1 MKAYKGFDKNL
12 QCRGLQYEIGGTQ
25 EVDKVKLC
33 NQGLHA
39 CEAPLDVFRYYAP
52 GEGSRYCEVEMDGVS
67 DERGDDSK
75 RVAKKLTV
83 GAEIGI
89 PGLVKAHVEYV
100 KAHTTMEHTDQKAA
114 TAGAYGAATA
124 GDSGAATAG
133 DSGAATAGYRGAA
146 TAGYR
151 GAATAGVSGAATAG
165 AYGAATAGDSGA
177 ATAGVSGAATAG
189 YRGAATAGDS
199 GAATAGAYGAATA
212 GYRGAATA
220 GYRGAATA
228 GVSGAATAGA
238 YGAATAGDSGAAT
251 AGDSGAAT
259 AKGSVSVGEN
269 GCGLVRGNDVKIKGG
284 LGAVLVICE
293 ENADNWDIK
302 EWKAFVV
309 DGTDIRADTWYK
321 LVKGKLV
328 EAE

>member
-39 CEAPLDVFRYYAP
+39 CEAPLDVFSYYAP
-52 GEGSRYCEVEMDGVS
+52 GEGSRYCEVEMEGVS
-67 DERGDDSK
+67 DERGGDSK

-114 TAGAYGAATA
+114 TAGDRGAATAGTYGAATAGTYGAATA
-124 GDSGAATAG
+124 GD
-133 DSGAATAGYRGAA
+133 R
-146 TAGYR
+146 
-151 GAATAGVSGAATAG
+151 
-165 AYGAATAGDSGA
+165 
-177 ATAGVSGAATAG
+177 GAATAG

-199 GAATAGAYGAATA
+199 GAAAAGTYGAATA
-212 GYRGAATA
+212 GTY
-220 GYRGAATA
+220 
-228 GVSGAATAGA
+228 
-238 YGAATAGDSGAAT
+238 
-251 AGDSGAAT
+251 GAAT
-259 AKGSVSVGEN
+259 AKGTVSVGKN

>member
-12 QCRGLQYEIGGTQ
+12 QCRGLQYEVGGTQ

-39 CEAPLDVFRYYAP
+39 CEAPLDVFNYYAP
-52 GEGSRYCEVEMDGVS
+52 GDGSRYCEVEMDSVS
-67 DERGDDSK
+67 DERGEDSK

-89 PGLVKAHVEYV
+89 LGLVKAHVEYV

-124 GDSGAATAG
+124 G
-133 DSGAATAGYRGAA
+133 
-146 TAGYR
+146 
-151 GAATAGVSGAATAG
+151 
-165 AYGAATAGDSGA
+165 AY
-177 ATAGVSGAATAG
+177 GAATAG

-199 GAATAGAYGAATA
+199 GAATA
-212 GYRGAATA
+212 
-220 GYRGAATA
+220 
-228 GVSGAATAGA
+228 
-238 YGAATAGDSGAAT
+238 
-251 AGDSGAAT
+251 
-259 AKGSVSVGEN
+259 KGSVSVGKN

-309 DGTDIRADTWYK
+309 DGEDIKADTWYK
-321 LVKGKLV
+321 LVDGKPV

>member
-114 TAGAYGAATA
+114 TAGYRGAATAGAYGAATA
-124 GDSGAATAG
+124 GA
-133 DSGAATAGYRGAA
+133 Y
-146 TAGYR
+146 
-151 GAATAGVSGAATAG
+151 GAATAG
-165 AYGAATAGDSGA
+165 AYGAATAGDS
-177 ATAGVSGAATAG
+177 
-189 YRGAATAGDS
+189 
-199 GAATAGAYGAATA
+199 
-212 GYRGAATA
+212 GAATA

>member
-114 TAGAYGAATA
+114 TAGN
-124 GDSGAATAG
+124 SGAATAG
-133 DSGAATAGYRGAA
+133 NRGAA
-146 TAGYR
+146 TAG
-151 GAATAGVSGAATAG
+151 AFGAATAG
-165 AYGAATAGDSGA
+165 AFGAATAGA
-177 ATAGVSGAATAG
+177 F
-189 YRGAATAGDS
+189 GAATAGDS
-199 GAATAGAYGAATA
+199 GAATAGAF
-212 GYRGAATA
+212 
-220 GYRGAATA
+220 
-228 GVSGAATAGA
+228 
-238 YGAATAGDSGAAT
+238 GAAT

-259 AKGSVSVGEN
+259 AKGSVSVGKN

-293 ENADNWDIK
+293 ENGDNWDIK

-321 LVKGKLV
+321 LVDGKLV
-328 EAE
+328 EE

>member
-114 TAGAYGAATA
+114 TAGSYGAATAGDRGAATAGSYGAATAGAYGAATA
-124 GDSGAATAG
+124 GAYGAATAG
-133 DSGAATAGYRGAA
+133 SY
-146 TAGYR
+146 
-151 GAATAGVSGAATAG
+151 GAATAG

-177 ATAGVSGAATAG
+177 ATAGS
-189 YRGAATAGDS
+189 
-199 GAATAGAYGAATA
+199 YGAATA

-220 GYRGAATA
+220 G
-228 GVSGAATAGA
+228 S
-238 YGAATAGDSGAAT
+238 YGAATAGSY
-251 AGDSGAAT
+251 GAAT
-259 AKGSVSVGEN
+259 AKGFVSVGKN

>member
-12 QCRGLQYEIGGTQ
+12 QCLGLQYEIGGTQ
-25 EVDKVKLC
+25 EVDSVKLC
-33 NQGLHA
+33 NRGLHA
-39 CEAPLDVFRYYAP
+39 CEAPLDVFAYYAP
-52 GEGSRYCEVEMDGVS
+52 GDGSRYCEVEMDGVS

-114 TAGAYGAATA
+114 TAG
-124 GDSGAATAG
+124 DS
-133 DSGAATAGYRGAA
+133 
-146 TAGYR
+146 
-151 GAATAGVSGAATAG
+151 
-165 AYGAATAGDSGA
+165 
-177 ATAGVSGAATAG
+177 
-189 YRGAATAGDS
+189 GAATAGDS

-212 GYRGAATA
+212 
-220 GYRGAATA
+220 
-228 GVSGAATAGA
+228 
-238 YGAATAGDSGAAT
+238 
-251 AGDSGAAT
+251 
-259 AKGSVSVGEN
+259 KGSVSVGKD

-302 EWKAFVV
+302 EWLAFVV
-309 DGTDIRADTWYK
+309 DGEDIKADTWYK
-321 LVKGKLV
+321 LVDGKLV

>member
-114 TAGAYGAATA
+114 TAGAC
-124 GDSGAATAG
+124 
-133 DSGAATAGYRGAA
+133 
-146 TAGYR
+146 
-151 GAATAGVSGAATAG
+151 
-165 AYGAATAGDSGA
+165 
-177 ATAGVSGAATAG
+177 
-189 YRGAATAGDS
+189 GAATAGDS

-212 GYRGAATA
+212 GAY
-220 GYRGAATA
+220 
-228 GVSGAATAGA
+228 GAATAGA
-238 YGAATAGDSGAAT
+238 YGAATAGDSGAAAAGAYGAAT
-251 AGDSGAAT
+251 AGYRGAAT
-259 AKGSVSVGEN
+259 AKGSVSVGKN

-293 ENADNWDIK
+293 ENEDNWDIK

-321 LVKGKLV
+321 LVNGKLV

>member
-124 GDSGAATAG
+124 GAYGAATAG
-133 DSGAATAGYRGAA
+133 DI
-146 TAGYR
+146 
-151 GAATAGVSGAATAG
+151 GAATAG
-165 AYGAATAGDSGA
+165 AYGAATAGD
-177 ATAGVSGAATAG
+177 
-189 YRGAATAGDS
+189 RGAATAGD
-199 GAATAGAYGAATA
+199 
-212 GYRGAATA
+212 RGAATS
-220 GYRGAATA
+220 R
-228 GVSGAATAGA
+228 
-238 YGAATAGDSGAAT
+238 
-251 AGDSGAAT
+251 
-259 AKGSVSVGEN
+259 GSVSVGEN
-269 GCGLVRGNDVKIKGG
+269 GCGLVRGNGVKIMGG
-284 LGAVLVICE
+284 LGAILVICE
-293 ENADNWDIK
+293 ENVDDYGVK
-302 EWKAFVV
+302 EWRAFVV
-309 DGTDIRADTWYK
+309 DGKDIKADTWYK
-321 LVKGKLV
+321 LVDGELV

>member
-12 QCRGLQYEIGGTQ
+12 QCLGLQYEIGGTQ
-25 EVDKVKLC
+25 EVDSVKLC
-33 NQGLHA
+33 NRGLHA
-39 CEAPLDVFRYYAP
+39 CEAPLDVFAYYAP
-52 GEGSRYCEVEMDGVS
+52 GDGSRYCEVEMDGVS
-67 DERGDDSK
+67 AERGDDSK

-114 TAGAYGAATA
+114 TAG
-124 GDSGAATAG
+124 

-146 TAGYR
+146 TAG
-151 GAATAGVSGAATAG
+151 
-165 AYGAATAGDSGA
+165 DS
-177 ATAGVSGAATAG
+177 
-189 YRGAATAGDS
+189 GAATAGDS

-220 GYRGAATA
+220 GDR
-228 GVSGAATAGA
+228 
-238 YGAATAGDSGAAT
+238 
-251 AGDSGAAT
+251 GAAT
-259 AKGSVSVGEN
+259 AKGSVSVGKD

-302 EWKAFVV
+302 EWLAFVV
-309 DGTDIRADTWYK
+309 DGEDIKADTWYK
-321 LVKGKLV
+321 LVDGKLV

>member
-114 TAGAYGAATA
+114 TAGAC
-124 GDSGAATAG
+124 
-133 DSGAATAGYRGAA
+133 
-146 TAGYR
+146 
-151 GAATAGVSGAATAG
+151 
-165 AYGAATAGDSGA
+165 
-177 ATAGVSGAATAG
+177 
-189 YRGAATAGDS
+189 
-199 GAATAGAYGAATA
+199 
-212 GYRGAATA
+212 
-220 GYRGAATA
+220 
-228 GVSGAATAGA
+228 
-238 YGAATAGDSGAAT
+238 GAAT

-259 AKGSVSVGEN
+259 AKGSVSVGKN

-293 ENADNWDIK
+293 ENEDNWDIK

-321 LVKGKLV
+321 LVNGKLV

>member
-114 TAGAYGAATA
+114 TAGACGAATAGESGAATA

-133 DSGAATAGYRGAA
+133 DS
-146 TAGYR
+146 
-151 GAATAGVSGAATAG
+151 
-165 AYGAATAGDSGA
+165 
-177 ATAGVSGAATAG
+177 
-189 YRGAATAGDS
+189 GAATAGDS

-220 GYRGAATA
+220 
-228 GVSGAATAGA
+228 
-238 YGAATAGDSGAAT
+238 
-251 AGDSGAAT
+251 
-259 AKGSVSVGEN
+259 KGSVSVGKN

-293 ENADNWDIK
+293 ENEDNWDIK

-321 LVKGKLV
+321 LVNGKLV

>member
-12 QCRGLQYEIGGTQ
+12 RCKGLQYEIGGTQ
-25 EVDKVKLC
+25 AVDDVKLC
-33 NQGLHA
+33 NHGLHA
-39 CEAPLDVFRYYAP
+39 CEAPLDVFNYYAP
-52 GEGSRYCEVEMDGVS
+52 GNGSRYCEVEMEGVS
-67 DERGDDSK
+67 DERGGDSK

-89 PGLVKAHVEYV
+89 PGLVKAHIEYV
-100 KAHTTMEHTDQKAA
+100 KSHTTNEHTDPKM
-114 TAGAYGAATA
+114 
-124 GDSGAATAG
+124 
-133 DSGAATAGYRGAA
+133 
-146 TAGYR
+146 
-151 GAATAGVSGAATAG
+151 
-165 AYGAATAGDSGA
+165 
-177 ATAGVSGAATAG
+177 ATAG
-189 YRGAATAGDS
+189 YRGAATAGDRGAATAGNS
-199 GAATAGAYGAATA
+199 GAATAGNYGAATA

-228 GVSGAATAGA
+228 G
-238 YGAATAGDSGAAT
+238 DSGAAT
-251 AGDSGAAT
+251 AGNSGAAT
-259 AKGSVSVGEN
+259 AKGSVSVGKN
-269 GCGLVRGNDVKIKGG
+269 GCGLVRGNDVTIKGG

-321 LVKGKLV
+321 LVDGKLV

>member
-25 EVDKVKLC
+25 EVDKVKMC

-83 GAEIGI
+83 GAEISI
-89 PGLVKAHVEYV
+89 PGLVKAHIEYV

-114 TAGAYGAATA
+114 TAGDHGAATAGDRGAATAGNCGAATAGDRGAATAGDYGAATA
-124 GDSGAATAG
+124 GA
-133 DSGAATAGYRGAA
+133 SGAATAGYRGAA
-146 TAGYR
+146 TAGNC
-151 GAATAGVSGAATAG
+151 
-165 AYGAATAGDSGA
+165 
-177 ATAGVSGAATAG
+177 
-189 YRGAATAGDS
+189 
-199 GAATAGAYGAATA
+199 
-212 GYRGAATA
+212 
-220 GYRGAATA
+220 
-228 GVSGAATAGA
+228 
-238 YGAATAGDSGAAT
+238 
-251 AGDSGAAT
+251 GAAT
-259 AKGSVSVGEN
+259 AKGSVSVGKN

-302 EWKAFVV
+302 EWLAFVV
-309 DGTDIRADTWYK
+309 DGEDIRADTWYK
-321 LVKGKLV
+321 LVNGKLV

>member
-114 TAGAYGAATA
+114 TAGN
-124 GDSGAATAG
+124 
-133 DSGAATAGYRGAA
+133 
-146 TAGYR
+146 
-151 GAATAGVSGAATAG
+151 
-165 AYGAATAGDSGA
+165 
-177 ATAGVSGAATAG
+177 
-189 YRGAATAGDS
+189 
-199 GAATAGAYGAATA
+199 
-212 GYRGAATA
+212 
-220 GYRGAATA
+220 
-228 GVSGAATAGA
+228 
-238 YGAATAGDSGAAT
+238 
-251 AGDSGAAT
+251 SGAAT
-259 AKGSVSVGEN
+259 AKGSVSVGKN

-293 ENADNWDIK
+293 ENGDNWDIK

-321 LVKGKLV
+321 LVDGKLV
-328 EAE
+328 EE

>member
-39 CEAPLDVFRYYAP
+39 CEAPLDVFNYYAP
-52 GEGSRYCEVEMDGVS
+52 GDGSRYCEVEMDGVS
-67 DERGDDSK
+67 DERGKDSK

-89 PGLVKAHVEYV
+89 PVLVKAHVEYV

-114 TAGAYGAATA
+114 TAG
-124 GDSGAATAG
+124 D
-133 DSGAATAGYRGAA
+133 RGAA
-146 TAGYR
+146 TAE
-151 GAATAGVSGAATAG
+151 
-165 AYGAATAGDSGA
+165 
-177 ATAGVSGAATAG
+177 
-189 YRGAATAGDS
+189 
-199 GAATAGAYGAATA
+199 
-212 GYRGAATA
+212 
-220 GYRGAATA
+220 
-228 GVSGAATAGA
+228 
-238 YGAATAGDSGAAT
+238 
-251 AGDSGAAT
+251 
-259 AKGSVSVGEN
+259 GSVSVGKN

-302 EWKAFVV
+302 ECKAFVV

-321 LVKGKLV
+321 LVNGKLV

>member
-114 TAGAYGAATA
+114 TAGACGAATA

-133 DSGAATAGYRGAA
+133 DSGAATAG
-146 TAGYR
+146 
-151 GAATAGVSGAATAG
+151 
-165 AYGAATAGDSGA
+165 AY
-177 ATAGVSGAATAG
+177 
-189 YRGAATAGDS
+189 

-220 GYRGAATA
+220 
-228 GVSGAATAGA
+228 
-238 YGAATAGDSGAAT
+238 
-251 AGDSGAAT
+251 
-259 AKGSVSVGEN
+259 KGSVSVGKN

-293 ENADNWDIK
+293 ENEDNWDIK

-321 LVKGKLV
+321 LVNGKLV

>member
-114 TAGAYGAATA
+114 TAGSY
-124 GDSGAATAG
+124 
-133 DSGAATAGYRGAA
+133 
-146 TAGYR
+146 
-151 GAATAGVSGAATAG
+151 
-165 AYGAATAGDSGA
+165 
-177 ATAGVSGAATAG
+177 
-189 YRGAATAGDS
+189 
-199 GAATAGAYGAATA
+199 
-212 GYRGAATA
+212 
-220 GYRGAATA
+220 
-228 GVSGAATAGA
+228 
-238 YGAATAGDSGAAT
+238 
-251 AGDSGAAT
+251 GAAT
-259 AKGSVSVGEN
+259 AKGFVSVGKN

-302 EWKAFVV
+302 ELLAFVV
-309 DGTDIRADTWYK
+309 DGEDIKADTWYK
-321 LVKGKLV
+321 LVDGKPV

>member
-39 CEAPLDVFRYYAP
+39 CEAPLDVFSYYAP

-89 PGLVKAHVEYV
+89 PGLVKAHIEYV
-100 KAHTTMEHTDQKAA
+100 KAHTTMEHTDPKAA
-114 TAGAYGAATA
+114 TAGN
-124 GDSGAATAG
+124 
-133 DSGAATAGYRGAA
+133 RGAA
-146 TAGYR
+146 TAGNF
-151 GAATAGVSGAATAG
+151 
-165 AYGAATAGDSGA
+165 
-177 ATAGVSGAATAG
+177 
-189 YRGAATAGDS
+189 
-199 GAATAGAYGAATA
+199 
-212 GYRGAATA
+212 
-220 GYRGAATA
+220 
-228 GVSGAATAGA
+228 
-238 YGAATAGDSGAAT
+238 GAAT

-259 AKGSVSVGEN
+259 AKGSVSVGKN

-293 ENADNWDIK
+293 ENADNCDIK

-321 LVKGKLV
+321 LVDGKLV
-328 EAE
+328 EE